1 MIEFIRLNI
10 PDDLNW
16 NVVGFING
24 IWKGFAL
31 DVDGV
36 AEAVDFDLEVI
47 FAEGDGVVEGA
58 EAEDGVGLD
67 LGDGNGVAEDKGIGD
82 F

>member
-1 MIEFIRLNI
+1 M
-10 PDDLNW
+10 
-16 NVVGFING
+16 VGFVDG
-24 IWKGFAL
+24 IREGFAL
-31 DVDGV
+31 NVNGV
-36 AEAVDFDLEVI
+36 AEAVDFDLKVV
-47 FAEGDGVVEGA
+47 FVEGDGVVEGA